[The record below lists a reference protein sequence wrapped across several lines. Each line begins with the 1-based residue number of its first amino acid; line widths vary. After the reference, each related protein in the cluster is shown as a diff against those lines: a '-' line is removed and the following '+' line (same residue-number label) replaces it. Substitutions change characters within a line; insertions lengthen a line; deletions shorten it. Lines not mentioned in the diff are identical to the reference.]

1 MPNVKTYIVSALFC
15 LPTITDYHRLLPTS
29 PDLAPPGAPYSSHR
43 CYCGKHRQKTW
54 ERHAL
59 TIVGGRVALLLHL
72 LLHPAQPLTTV
83 LLDVRRLN
91 RSTTL
96 LRSWTWSKS
105 LNILS
110 VRLFAESSLCLKKTV
125 TQNRNTGVPGT
136 TCTKRG
142 TTILVF
148 CTHLNTTLVHVLHTL
163 ITFSQ
168 MIKVLHR
175 GKIF

>member
-1 MPNVKTYIVSALFC
+1 MLKRTSFLHYSC

-96 LRSWTWSKS
+96 RQKVDLIKVLKQIACEVICRVQ
-105 LNILS
+105 LM
-110 VRLFAESSLCLKKTV
+110 LKKNSDTK
-125 TQNRNTGVPGT
+125 QEYRCPGYHVWYQ
-136 TCTKRG
+136 RG
-142 TTILVF
+142 PQSLYFVN
-148 CTHLNTTLVHVLHTL
+148 LNTTLVHVLHTL

-175 GKIF
+175 GEIF

>member
-1 MPNVKTYIVSALFC
+1 MTGHLAQHPRKSNDGPNLITRIASASSLACLLAATWIESLSIVESSSAFFPDDSSQTTNPVGRCRMLKRTSFLHYSC

-59 TIVGGRVALLLHL
+59 TIVGGRVALLLH
-72 LLHPAQPLTTV
+72 PVVAQPLTTV

-96 LRSWTWSKS
+96 R
-105 LNILS
+105 
-110 VRLFAESSLCLKKTV
+110 
-125 TQNRNTGVPGT
+125 
-136 TCTKRG
+136 
-142 TTILVF
+142 
-148 CTHLNTTLVHVLHTL
+148 
-163 ITFSQ
+163 
-168 MIKVLHR
+168 
-175 GKIF
+175 